1 MTHAPKITR
10 AQAIALP
17 RPRAGARSEW
27 LAAGIAVVLLLVAML
42 AP

>member
-1 MTHAPKITR
+1 MTRAPKITR

-17 RPRAGARSEW
+17 RPRVGLRGEW
-27 LAAGIAVVLLLVAML
+27 LAAGVAVVLLLVALL

>member
-1 MTHAPKITR
+1 MTRAPKITR

-17 RPRAGARSEW
+17 RPRGGLRGEW
-27 LAAGIAVVLLLVAML
+27 LAAGIAVSLLLVALL